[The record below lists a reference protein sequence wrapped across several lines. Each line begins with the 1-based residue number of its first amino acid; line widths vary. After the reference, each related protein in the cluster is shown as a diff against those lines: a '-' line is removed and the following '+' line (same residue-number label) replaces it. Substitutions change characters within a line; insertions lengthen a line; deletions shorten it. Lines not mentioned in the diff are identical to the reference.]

1 MCRVVVLC
9 GEGKCPL
16 AFRCDDAPGWCGM
29 LPSADLEAPFI
40 SRGALVPFSER
51 EPLEPTV
58 LGPRATEQVGVTGLP
73 SG

>member
-1 MCRVVVLC
+1 
-9 GEGKCPL
+9 
-16 AFRCDDAPGWCGM
+16 M

-58 LGPRATEQVGVTGLP
+58 LGPCATEQVGVTGLP